1 MLTWAGKFKNLTKK
15 VTKIQKISKLQKFD
29 FWRENSN
36 TNLEY
41 FKGG

>member
-15 VTKIQKISKLQKFD
+15 VTKIPKISKLQKVD

-41 FKGG
+41 FKGE